1 MDARLS
7 NGPRVALLALVC
19 VLAVS
24 CSGRSPPAAE
34 PDRQP
39 AGAWPTHGWRTVAP
53 QDAGIDPSVLAGIDQ
68 GARLTYPALRSV
80 LVVRHGTLVVER
92 YYHGATPASYFNV
105 FSVTK
110 SVTSALI
117 GIALGDHKLDGLD
130 QPVGRLLARH
140 LPPRPDPR
148 IRDATLEHVLTMTAG
163 LPPDPAP
170 ETPPG
175 WADASDWV
183 RFVLSRHPATKPGTR
198 FAYSSEGSHLLS
210 AIVADATGQTTLR
223 YAQTKLFAPL
233 GIASDPAFEP
243 EFAPEN
249 AAAYERAGFAWPT
262 DPRGYH
268 LGYGFLKLTAR
279 DMAKLGYLYLKGG
292 AWEGSQV
299 VPAAYVRASTR
310 RHTSTGGTFGPD
322 EGYGYQWWTMTEQGH
337 PAFAAIGLGGQL
349 IEVVPDL
356 DLIVVM
362 TSAPGAAED
371 IRAAGDSQRMVGD
384 VVVPAVRD

>member
-1 MDARLS
+1 MATRFRRLL
-7 NGPRVALLALVC
+7 VLVC
-19 VLAVS
+19 VLAVA
-24 CSGRSPPAAE
+24 CTGRSPPVAE
-34 PDRQP
+34 PERPP
-39 AGAWPTHGWRTVAP
+39 AGGAWPTRGWQTAAP
-53 QDAGIDPSVLAGIDQ
+53 QDAGIDASVLAGIDH
-68 GARLTYPALRSV
+68 GAHLTYPALRSV
-80 LVVRHGTLVVER
+80 LVVRHGRLAVER
-92 YYHGATPASYFNV
+92 YYRGATPASYFNV

-110 SVTSALI
+110 SVTSALV
-117 GIALGDHKLDGLD
+117 GIALGDRKLASLD

-148 IRDATLEHVLTMTAG
+148 IRDITLEHVLTMTAG
-163 LPPDPAP
+163 LPPDTVP

-175 WADASDWV
+175 WVRAGDWV
-183 RFVLSRHPATKPGTR
+183 RHLLRQRPATRPGTR
-198 FAYSSEGSHLLS
+198 FAYSSASSHLLS

-223 YAQTKLFAPL
+223 YARDRLFTPL

-243 EFAPEN
+243 EFAPRN

-262 DPRGYH
+262 DPQGYH
-268 LGYGFLKLTAR
+268 LGYGFLKLTPR

-292 AWEGSQV
+292 AWEGRQV
-299 VPAAYVRASTR
+299 VPADYVRASTR
-310 RHTSTGGTFGPD
+310 RQVAAGRAADPG

-337 PAFAAIGLGGQL
+337 AAFAAVGLGGQL

-362 TSAPGAAED
+362 TSAAGSAED
-371 IRAAGDSQRMVGD
+371 LRAAGDSRRLVAD